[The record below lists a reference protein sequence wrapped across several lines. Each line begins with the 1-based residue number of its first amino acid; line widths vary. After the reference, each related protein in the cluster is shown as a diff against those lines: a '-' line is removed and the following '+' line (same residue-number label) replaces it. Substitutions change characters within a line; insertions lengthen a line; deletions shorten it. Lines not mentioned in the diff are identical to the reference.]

1 MKFSISLFSFCILSF
16 ILVLSCS
23 TEEVQDTTPPPS
35 IIQTPQPETPAPI
48 QYTLSVSSGDG
59 GTVSSEGGTY
69 DEGTDIT
76 LTATPNGEYIFSNW
90 SNGSTDNPISFELN
104 SDTNLTANFEKR
116 KYALTIN
123 ISGEGTVTEEIIE
136 TDKSTDYDSGTKVK
150 LTAVPSEGWVFRSWG
165 ELIENQELSFEIII
179 DEPKEVNVVFDE
191 IVEEGYFSVN
201 YEGNGT
207 FIRYGAPYPPLK
219 SYGVELI
226 EGEVNDDGEYLNGS
240 TLRFTYQNNPGWRM
254 MMEYKK
260 ELYNGVPKMSIIN
273 DFEENV
279 WSNILN
285 GNNFII
291 DENMTIPINVWT
303 TGYTNNDNFPIDP
316 PKISKK
322 VLTTKS
328 ILEKKVDSK
337 YILSKKILKTIL
349 KDGTGGYYSKSEI
362 DLEIARPLT
371 RTMVK
376 MHRAHQDNY
385 YSNKFINDEKKLN
398 WIRKLTPLEALRLQG
413 FPDQFYHKAKKN
425 NISDTQL
432 YMQAGNSVTVNVVEA
447 ILDHLIKH
455 NWFK

>member
-1 MKFSISLFSFCILSF
+1 MIKTFDLFAGIGGFRIASERIFKKNKIKNISVGWSEIDKYCQKTYSSNYNIDKNYFVDDIKQITAPENIFCNQSNYNSIKKKNFIKNNFYNFDLLFAGFPCQSFSSMGKQKGLEDERGALFFDIAAILHSIKPKYF
-16 ILVLSCS
+16 ILENV
-23 TEEVQDTTPPPS
+23 
-35 IIQTPQPETPAPI
+35 
-48 QYTLSVSSGDG
+48 
-59 GTVSSEGGTY
+59 
-69 DEGTDIT
+69 
-76 LTATPNGEYIFSNW
+76 
-90 SNGSTDNPISFELN
+90 
-104 SDTNLTANFEKR
+104 KR
-116 KYALTIN
+116 LLTIDN
-123 ISGEGTVTEEIIE
+123 KKTFKT
-136 TDKSTDYDSGTKVK
+136 
-150 LTAVPSEGWVFRSWG
+150 
-165 ELIENQELSFEIII
+165 
-179 DEPKEVNVVFDE
+179 
-191 IVEEGYFSVN
+191 IVSVLQKEGYDVSWW
-201 YEGNGT
+201 
-207 FIRYGAPYPPLK
+207 LLDSK
-219 SYGVELI
+219 DYGVPQTRRRI
-226 EGEVNDDGEYLNGS
+226 FIYGS
-240 TLRFTYQNNPGWRM
+240 L
-254 MMEYKK
+254 K
-260 ELYNGVPKMSIIN
+260 
-273 DFEENV
+273 
-279 WSNILN
+279 
-285 GNNFII
+285 
-291 DENMTIPINVWT
+291 
-303 TGYTNNDNFPIDP
+303 TNNDNFPIDP